1 MTAKKAPAKKVVK
14 QDEIKPMELG
24 VLAMLRKDAEANPF
38 QIIADYGVKTAQ
50 VQCWDMSLYTKEFAK
65 KTREDMETAG
75 VRMAAFWAG
84 YTGRI
89 VWNSYDGPV
98 TCGLVPRD
106 LRQTRVD
113 ELKRGAD
120 FARMVG
126 AKAIITHC
134 GFIPEN
140 PRDELYPETVNAIYE
155 VARHCAGLGMEFWF
169 ESGQETPLTLL
180 RTIEDIGLGNLG
192 VNLDTANLILYGR
205 GNPVDA
211 LELVG
216 RYVKNLHV
224 KDGLFPE
231 NSKVLGKQTALGEG
245 KVDFDAVIK
254 KLYELDFKGELIIER
269 EISGPQQAVD
279 IMKGIKYVRNLVAK
293 YGKKK

>member
-1 MTAKKAPAKKVVK
+1 MTAKAKTAAKKV
-14 QDEIKPMELG
+14 QEEIKPMELG
-24 VLAMLRKDAEANPF
+24 VLAMLRKDTNPF
-38 QIIADYGVKTAQ
+38 KVIAEYGVKTAQ
-50 VQCWDMSLYTKEFAK
+50 VQCWDMSLYTKDFAK
-65 KTREDMETAG
+65 KTKEDMEEAG

-106 LRQTRVD
+106 LRQRRVD

-120 FARMVG
+120 FAKMVG

-140 PRDELYPETVNAIYE
+140 PRDELYPETVNAIHD
-155 VARHCAGLGMEFWF
+155 VARHCYDLGLEFWF

-180 RTIEDIGLGNLG
+180 RTIEDLGFGNLG

-211 LELVG
+211 LELIG

-279 IMKGIKYVRNLVAK
+279 IMKGIKFVRGLVAK